1 MVNFISWEGPEANPS
16 FLPEVLS
23 SLEKPGATF
32 ISPFSGIEVSPLEYL
47 SSDPISPIP
56 PGKCLFQMVRNG
68 KLLGDVFED
77 YSMRNYAMKEALR
90 NFTDFEDK
98 VYFII
103 LTDKSEELWKSSGLL
118 GKPERVFKRKRR

>member
-1 MVNFISWEGPEANPS
+1 MVEIISWEGPEANPS

-56 PGKCLFQMVRNG
+56 PGKCLFQMIING
-68 KLLGDVFED
+68 RPIESVFGD
-77 YSMRNYAMKEALR
+77 YSMKNSTMRQCLR
-90 NFTDFEDK
+90 NFSDFEDI
-98 VYFII
+98 VYFAI
-103 LTDKSEELWKSSGLL
+103 LTDKSEELWKASGLL
-118 GKPERVFKRKRR
+118 GKPGRLFKSKRR